1 MFLKIYGE
9 TGNLKE
15 WVKQRLLQIYDSGGC
30 SFLSDHQDLF
40 IELAALT
47 GLLEKEIG
55 LLVDRKGK
63 IHGIFLGDHRS
74 INMPSHIDGVDSI
87 EKLGFLHTHPNSSG
101 RLSLLDETAFE
112 KLGYAWLAALGVQN
126 GALHSLGICYH
137 LEGIKES
144 HFWCWEDVYLPPAQ
158 DDLRNIWRN
167 EKVKEEEAFS
177 TQQKETVLLVGVDM
191 PGNWPLQ
198 ESLEELGELVRT
210 AGGTVV
216 GQITQKRERPE
227 NATFI
232 GQGKI
237 SEIVELV
244 QITGAQ
250 AVVFDE
256 ELTGIQQR
264 NLEIFVRVKVLD
276 RTALILDIFS
286 QRARSYEGKVQVE
299 LAQLQYQLTRLTG
312 KGVSMSR
319 LGGGIGTRGPGETKL
334 EVDRRRIHRRIS
346 QLEQKI
352 REVKKHRTFQREER
366 AGNQIPLVALVG
378 YTNAGKS
385 TLLNYL
391 TQSKV
396 FAEDLLFATLD
407 PTIRKLKFASGRQA
421 LISDTVGFINKLPPK
436 LIHAFR
442 ATLEEIN
449 EADLILQV
457 IDISDFNWER
467 KQESVQK
474 ILDEIGLTG
483 KPRILLLNK
492 IDQKN
497 LDQKIDKYLRDG
509 DVFSISA
516 KTGEGI
522 SHLMDAIEKI
532 LFRCWDRKTFLFSY
546 QDGDK
551 ISQLHKFGK
560 VLDVKYEEEAIRVIA
575 EIPNQYKKMWNLW
588 EKNEK
593 RI

>member
-1 MFLKIYGE
+1 MKIYGE

-15 WVKQRLLQIYDSGGC
+15 WMKQRLLHLYDSGGC
-30 SFLSDHQDLF
+30 SFLPDYNDFF
-40 IELAALT
+40 IELSALT
-47 GLLEKEIG
+47 DLLEKEIG

-63 IHGIFLGDHRS
+63 IHGVFLGDHRS
-74 INMPSHIDGVDSI
+74 ISMPSNIDGVGSI

-112 KLGYAWLAALGVQN
+112 QLGYAWIAALGVKD
-126 GALHSLGICYH
+126 GKPHSLGLSYH

-144 HFWCWEDVYLPPAQ
+144 HFWNWEEIFSPSAQ
-158 DDLRNIWRN
+158 EDLRGIWRN
-167 EKVKEEEAFS
+167 EKIKEEKTFRTDQEE
-177 TQQKETVLLVGVDM
+177 KVLLVGVDF

-198 ESLEELGELVRT
+198 ESLAELNELVRT
-210 AGGTVV
+210 AGGTVM
-216 GQITQKRERPE
+216 GQISQKRDKPE
-227 NATFI
+227 NATFV

-237 SEIVELV
+237 SEIIELI

-250 AVVFDE
+250 TVVFDD

-264 NLEIFVRVKVLD
+264 NLEMFLKVKVLD

-286 QRARSYEGKVQVE
+286 QRARSYEGKIQVE

-312 KGVSMSR
+312 KGISLSR

-346 QLEQKI
+346 QLEQKVK
-352 REVKKHRTFQREER
+352 EVKNHRTSQREER
-366 AGNQIPLVALVG
+366 AGSQLPLIALVG

-391 TQSKV
+391 TESEV

-407 PTIRKLKFASGRQA
+407 PTVRKLKFASGRQA
-421 LISDTVGFINKLPPK
+421 LLSDTVGFINKLPHK

-457 IDISDFNWER
+457 VDISDFNWER
-467 KQESVQK
+467 KQEAVQK
-474 ILDEIGLTG
+474 VLDEIGLTE
-483 KPRILLLNK
+483 KPRILVFNK
-492 IDQKN
+492 IDQK
-497 LDQKIDKYLRDG
+497 DPEQKIEKYLRDG
-509 DVFSISA
+509 DTFSISA
-516 KTGEGI
+516 KTGEGV
-522 SHLMDAIEKI
+522 SLLMNELEKL
-532 LFRCWDRKTFLFSY
+532 LFRGWKRKIFLFSY
-546 QDGDK
+546 QEGDK
-551 ISQLHKFGK
+551 VSQLHEFGK
-560 VLDVKYEEEAIRVIA
+560 VLNVTYEEEAIQVMA
-575 EIPNQYKKMWNLW
+575 EIPNQYEKMWSRW
-588 EKNEK
+588 EKE
-593 RI
+593 

>member
-15 WVKQRLLQIYDSGGC
+15 WMRQRLLQLYDSGGC
-30 SFLSDHQDLF
+30 SFLPDHQDFF

-47 GLLEKEIG
+47 DLLEKEIG
-55 LLVDRKGK
+55 LLMDRKGK
-63 IHGIFLGDHRS
+63 VHGVFLGDHRS
-74 INMPSHIDGVDSI
+74 IQMPSQIDGVDSI

-101 RLSLLDETAFE
+101 HLSLLDETAFE
-112 KLGYAWLAALGVQN
+112 QLGYAWIAALGVKN
-126 GALHSLGICYH
+126 GTLHSLGICYH
-137 LEGIKES
+137 LQGVKES
-144 HFWCWEDVYLPPAQ
+144 YFWNWQDIYLPTAQ
-158 DDLRNIWRN
+158 NALSEIWHN
-167 EKVKEEEAFS
+167 DKVKEEKTFS
-177 TQQKETVLLVGVDM
+177 TKQEESVILVGVDM

-210 AGGTVV
+210 AGGIVV

-237 SEIVELV
+237 SEIVELI
-244 QITGAQ
+244 QITRAQ
-250 AVVFDE
+250 TVVFDE

-264 NLEIFVRVKVLD
+264 NLEIFLRVKVLD

-286 QRARSYEGKVQVE
+286 QRARSYEGKIQVE

-312 KGVSMSR
+312 KGISMSR

-346 QLEQKI
+346 QLEQKV
-352 REVKKHRTFQREER
+352 REVRSHRINQREER
-366 AGNQIPLVALVG
+366 AGSQLPVVALVG

-391 TQSKV
+391 TQSEV

-407 PTIRKLKFASGRQA
+407 PTIRKLKFTSGRQA
-421 LISDTVGFINKLPPK
+421 LISDTVGFINKLPHK
-436 LIHAFR
+436 LIHAFK

-467 KQESVQK
+467 KQEAVQK
-474 ILDEIGLTG
+474 VLDEIGLTE
-483 KPRILLLNK
+483 KPRVLVFNK
-492 IDQKN
+492 IDQKSPE
-497 LDQKIDKYLRDG
+497 QKIDKYLRDG
-509 DVFSISA
+509 DTFSISA

-522 SHLMDAIEKI
+522 AQLMDELEKL
-532 LFRCWDRKTFLFSY
+532 LFRCWRRKTFLFSY
-546 QDGDK
+546 QEGDK
-551 ISQLHKFGK
+551 ISQLHEFGK
-560 VLDVKYEEEAIRVIA
+560 VLDVKYEENAIRVIA
-575 EIPNQYKKMWNLW
+575 EIPNQYEKMWSLW
-588 EKNEK
+588 EKE
-593 RI
+593 